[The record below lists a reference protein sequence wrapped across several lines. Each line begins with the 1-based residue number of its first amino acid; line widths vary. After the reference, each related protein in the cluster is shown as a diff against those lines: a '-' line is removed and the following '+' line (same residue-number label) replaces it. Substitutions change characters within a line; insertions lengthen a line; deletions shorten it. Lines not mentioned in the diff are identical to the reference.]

1 LFTTAKTWFNAEAAC
16 LNNDAL
22 LVKIES
28 VNENEFIKTEY
39 LTATVDYWIGLSD
52 SVNEG
57 SWKWRDGTEL
67 TGYTNWFPGEPTNG
81 TDEDCVGI
89 RMGQHGGNLYDA
101 QWHDIS
107 CYNIPRSFICE
118 M

>member
-1 LFTTAKTWFNAEAAC
+1 V
-16 LNNDAL
+16 
-22 LVKIES
+22 LVKIDS
-28 VNENEFIKTEY
+28 ADENEFIKTEY
-39 LTATVDYWIGLSD
+39 LTGTVDYWIGLSD
-52 SVNEG
+52 SINEG
-57 SWKWRDGTEL
+57 TWKWADWTVL
-67 TGYTNWFPGEPTNG
+67 TGYINWFPGEPNG
-81 TDEDCVGI
+81 GTSENCVGI